1 MKSKSFK
8 RFMDNIFNVSEDV
21 LYIIVGALLILCAAF
36 LTFHTVKTAF
46 QYPEQ
51 ENFIW
56 WIIKLLDKILLML
69 MLLEILFTVRVSFA
83 EHSLCAEPF
92 LIVALIAA
100 VRRILVLSVET
111 AYFPEHFQEHMIE
124 IGILGILIL
133 IFVIS
138 ITLMRNKTQI
148 QNEASLTR
156 KEI

>member
-1 MKSKSFK
+1 MKSKSF
-8 RFMDNIFNVSEDV
+8 RQIMDRIFNISEDI
-21 LYIIVGALLILCAAF
+21 LYIIVGILLILCSAF
-36 LTFHTVKTAF
+36 LTFHTVKTAW
-46 QYPEQ
+46 QCPEH

-83 EHSLCAEPF
+83 KHSLCAEPF

-111 AYFPEHFQEHMIE
+111 AYFPEHFQQHMIE

-138 ITLMRNKTQI
+138 IILMRNKSQI
-148 QNEASLTR
+148 PNEANS
-156 KEI
+156 I